1 VLVVLVVAGTPIGM
15 SLAVLALV
23 SVDARGTSGLPYA

>member
-1 VLVVLVVAGTPIGM
+1 VDNCNGTMM

-23 SVDARGTSGLPYA
+23 